1 MSMNSGN
8 WKDLGI
14 KVATNVVQKSTLEG
28 SIVAAS
34 GAAIASGQPEA
45 MAVGGIVQGLYWLW
59 KAMFDHNKK

>member
-1 MSMNSGN
+1 MNSGD

-34 GAAIASGQPEA
+34 GAALASGQPEA
-45 MAVGGIVQGLYWLW
+45 MAAGAIVQGLYWLW
-59 KAMFDHNKK
+59 KALFNHNK